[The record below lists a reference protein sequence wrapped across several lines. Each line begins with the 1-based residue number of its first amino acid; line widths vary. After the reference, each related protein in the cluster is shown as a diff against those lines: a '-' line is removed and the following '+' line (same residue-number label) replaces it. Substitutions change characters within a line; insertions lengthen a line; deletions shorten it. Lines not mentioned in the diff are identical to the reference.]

1 MARLFKTSG
10 EVKEVIPDLG
20 DRFSHEELK
29 AIFGGGIEVVRLDF
43 GDLMVINE
51 DHKSGRRQLNPAAS
65 YIYSKGTGCTDLIHG
80 DALICEKGEVE

>member
-1 MARLFKTSG
+1 M
-10 EVKEVIPDLG
+10 
-20 DRFSHEELK
+20 
-29 AIFGGGIEVVRLDF
+29 VRLDF

-80 DALICEKGEVE
+80 DALICEEGEVE